1 VAARLCVSPTTVRA
15 HLRAI
20 YAKLDVP
27 SRTAAARF
35 ATQHGLA

>member
-1 VAARLCVSPTTVRA
+1 VDR
-15 HLRAI
+15 HLNAI
-20 YAKLDVP
+20 YTKLNVT